1 MESKEIM
8 LAKELLG
15 IKAVLLRPD
24 QPFTWASGWHSPI
37 YCDNRR
43 ILSEPALRSRVAG
56 WLAEIAMEKY
66 PEAEVV
72 AGVATGAI
80 AHGVLAADKMQKPF
94 VYVRPKP
101 KDHGTGSQ
109 IEGVLPQGAKV
120 VVIEDLIS
128 TGMSSLAAVKAL
140 RDAGA
145 EVLGMVAIFTYGFPV
160 AAEQFAAAGVALD
173 TVSNYDALI
182 DVATATGYVRP
193 SDTDVLKQWRKNPSE
208 WMATE
213 ITSKHGIVSKQPFEL
228 YMAFVDMRNFLQ
240 FLPEDRKKDIA
251 ADYDT
256 ISASVQ
262 GMNVGVKINERV
274 PYSKIGLVDNGAP
287 FAFSGSLHFDAVP
300 SDPGKTEFY
309 IEFSAELNFMM
320 KMLLGNKLKDALD
333 KIVDGLAAMSEGRMP
348 EGVDE
353 QTLKKMQE
361 EMMKRQG

>member
-145 EVLGMVAIFTYGFPV
+145 EVLGGVAIF
-160 AAEQFAAAGVALD
+160 A
-173 TVSNYDALI
+173 
-182 DVATATGYVRP
+182 
-193 SDTDVLKQWRKNPSE
+193 
-208 WMATE
+208 
-213 ITSKHGIVSKQPFEL
+213 
-228 YMAFVDMRNFLQ
+228 
-240 FLPEDRKKDIA
+240 
-251 ADYDT
+251 
-256 ISASVQ
+256 
-262 GMNVGVKINERV
+262 
-274 PYSKIGLVDNGAP
+274 
-287 FAFSGSLHFDAVP
+287 
-300 SDPGKTEFY
+300 
-309 IEFSAELNFMM
+309 
-320 KMLLGNKLKDALD
+320 
-333 KIVDGLAAMSEGRMP
+333 
-348 EGVDE
+348 
-353 QTLKKMQE
+353 
-361 EMMKRQG
+361 